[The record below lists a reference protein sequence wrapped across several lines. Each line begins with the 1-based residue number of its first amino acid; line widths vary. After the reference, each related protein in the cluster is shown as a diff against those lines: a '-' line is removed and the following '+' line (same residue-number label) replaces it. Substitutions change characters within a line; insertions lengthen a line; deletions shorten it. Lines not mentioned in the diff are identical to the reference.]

1 VVSRP
6 PFGINGVHFI
16 MKIRD
21 LQFRVQR
28 SYKLSTANTDKKA
41 LTAGKTRIRI
51 KIKMAIKTNKINTK

>member
-1 VVSRP
+1 
-6 PFGINGVHFI
+6 

-51 KIKMAIKTNKINTK
+51 KIKNGNKNQQNQHQINYF